1 MGFFFFFFLCN
12 CLDIMILKEQLRC
25 TDKGKQFEEK
35 VGEKSWRWVRG
46 VLKSTEMQRHGDMVY
61 IFLKSNP

>member
-1 MGFFFFFFLCN
+1 
-12 CLDIMILKEQLRC
+12 MILKEQLRC